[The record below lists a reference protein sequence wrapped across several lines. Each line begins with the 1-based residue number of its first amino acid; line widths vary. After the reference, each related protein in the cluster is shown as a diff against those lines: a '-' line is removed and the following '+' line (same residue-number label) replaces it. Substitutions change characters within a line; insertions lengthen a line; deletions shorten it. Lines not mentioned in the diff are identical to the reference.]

1 MEKPRQAR
9 RHFLRALILAGVA
22 LPLWRYL
29 TPRPAMVESVL
40 RVAWEKIP
48 AEGALVFRQSR
59 VAVMRSGDDVY
70 ALSLVCTHLGC
81 IVSVS
86 PTELS
91 CPCHGSSFSL
101 AGEVLRGPAT
111 RNLDRLEVRREGD
124 DVVVFS

>member
-1 MEKPRQAR
+1 
-9 RHFLRALILAGVA
+9 
-22 LPLWRYL
+22 
-29 TPRPAMVESVL
+29 
-40 RVAWEKIP
+40 
-48 AEGALVFRQSR
+48 
-59 VAVMRSGDDVY
+59 MRSGDDVY

-86 PTELS
+86 PTGLF